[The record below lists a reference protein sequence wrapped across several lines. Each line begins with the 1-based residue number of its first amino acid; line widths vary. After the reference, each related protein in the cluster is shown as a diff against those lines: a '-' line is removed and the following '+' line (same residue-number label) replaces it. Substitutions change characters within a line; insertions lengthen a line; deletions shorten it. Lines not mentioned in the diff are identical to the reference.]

1 MIKIIVISTILIA
14 RDRDCLANRLRSIN
28 QVVNP
33 WKLPMVNPLNKKTMS
48 NLWEIKVMQHLEI
61 LLETITLK
69 LRVLVRVVNQ
79 STLAAIR
86 NSMLDK
92 QSKMLI
98 KIRKKKIAAER
109 RMTQKVRNL
118 INNRWN
124 LSSKVKLQAP
134 LATNRWLWAQSSSS
148 SPWSKVRG
156 YSKTFKFPLQTL
168 TKVTK
173 TRLRPRESMSLS

>member
-1 MIKIIVISTILIA
+1 
-14 RDRDCLANRLRSIN
+14 
-28 QVVNP
+28 
-33 WKLPMVNPLNKKTMS
+33 
-48 NLWEIKVMQHLEI
+48 MQHLEI

-134 LATNRWLWAQSSSS
+134 LATNRWL
-148 SPWSKVRG
+148 
-156 YSKTFKFPLQTL
+156 
-168 TKVTK
+168 
-173 TRLRPRESMSLS
+173 